1 MYTAGVPI
9 GILVDSK
16 GPRPGALFG
25 AVLLG
30 VGYFSLY
37 KGTKP
42 YMRPTGLVSDI
53 ATAYD
58 GGPGTISMPW
68 LCFFAFLTGVGGNA
82 SFAGAIKTCD
92 IRQIYIVVRS

>member
-9 GILVDSK
+9 GVLVDTK

-30 VGYFSLY
+30 MGYFSLY
-37 KGTKP
+37 RGMKP
-42 YMRPTGLVSDI
+42 YMRPTSLVADI

-68 LCFFAFLTGVGGNA
+68 LCFFAFLTGVGGCA
-82 SFAGAIKTCD
+82 SFAGAVKTCD
-92 IRQIYIVVRS
+92 TCQINIVARS